1 MPGPLE
7 LGELKAKQFREQVN
21 RFRETIGTPAP
32 EVEFF
37 HSWPK
42 HEHLDRDQL
51 RWFLYWRTLWETGQ
65 VVKTSLSYMMIHI
78 YELLS
83 LEYIQEPEK
92 AVQRLIQFYTEF
104 RNIQPRLDVTVVR
117 WIGDLYLKM
126 GDVENALYW
135 YTHGPNGDLYEKLS
149 WYRFGDM
156 NIPYSFLLKVAA
168 PMQKTQFY
176 RDGMPEIEQTL
187 EEMMHTVFHSFYM
200 LEGEHALDRFARY
213 TDDPTIYLFSSTPI
227 HEKIYLDGFRRY
239 EESGAF
245 VHFVKNCLRYGENLL
260 RRAAGKSKLKCDE
273 SVGKYFQ
280 ELEARYP
287 APAPAEKKEKRQKES
302 PREVPVLSR
311 EMPEEPVEIDFS
323 RIRTL
328 TEETEWLVDMMQ
340 ESDGAEDLLLVE
352 EDGEAADAQ
361 DVSRTIGTERAEVDA
376 NYLGALFA
384 GSDAGEL
391 EAFLDELRPGEQE
404 LLRHLVNTGRQER
417 RVLAEWLKS
426 KRMFLDATMLGINE
440 GAMDQGLEPIVEEDE
455 DEVYLSEEYEAAIG
469 GWALKEEMDR

>member
-1 MPGPLE
+1 VPGPLE
-7 LGELKAKQFREQVN
+7 LGELKAKQFREQVS
-21 RFRETIGTPAP
+21 RFREENGTPAP

-51 RWFLYWRTLWETGQ
+51 RWFLYWRTLWETGH

-92 AVQRLIQFYTEF
+92 AVKRLIKFYTEF

-117 WIGDLYLKM
+117 WIGDMYLKI
-126 GDVENALYW
+126 GDLDNALYW
-135 YTHGPNGDLYEKLS
+135 YTHGTHGDLYEKLS
-149 WYRFGDM
+149 WYRYGNM
-156 NIPYSFLLKVAA
+156 NIPFSILLKVA

-176 RDGMPEIEQTL
+176 RDGMPEIEQTV
-187 EEMMHTVFHSFYM
+187 EDMMNTVFRRFYV

-245 VHFVKNCLRYGENLL
+245 VHFVKNCVRFAENLL

-280 ELEARYP
+280 ELEALYP
-287 APAPAEKKEKRQKES
+287 APAVKVEKDKKEPQ
-302 PREVPVLSR
+302 REAPVLTR
-311 EMPEEPVEIDFS
+311 EMPEQPVEIDFS

-328 TEETEWLVDMMQ
+328 TQETEWLVDMMQ
-340 ESDGAEDLLLVE
+340 ESEEADDLLLAGA
-352 EDGEAADAQ
+352 DGDVVTDLVKGDVPDAEQ
-361 DVSRTIGTERAEVDA
+361 TERAQVDA
-376 NYLGALFA
+376 NYIGNLFA
-384 GSDAGEL
+384 DSDAGEL
-391 EAFLDELRPGEQE
+391 AEFLEELRPGEQE
-404 LLRHLVNTGRQER
+404 LLRHLVRQGRQER
-417 RVLAEWLKS
+417 RVLADWLKQ
-426 KRMFLDATMLGINE
+426 KRMFLDATVLGINE
-440 GAMDQGLEPIVEEDE
+440 GAMDQGFEPLLEDDG

-469 GWALKEEMDR
+469 GWVLKEEMDR